1 MRNSS
6 SSFLALAAACV
17 VTAWPAWADDV
28 PDSHQH
34 ATGNVALFLSLQNI
48 AHDGPNDRLERPEDL
63 WGTGDLVFAGNR
75 GRWRALG
82 EYHFGPG
89 GESDMERFQV
99 GFEPVPDTLLWFGR
113 FHQPGSAWNNEFHH
127 GQHLQTTITR
137 PAIEVWEDEEG
148 LVPQHLTG
156 ALLESRRPVGPVA
169 GLQLSVA
176 VAYGSLINADGL
188 SPVDLLR
195 RNPGSHRLSQSARL
209 SFLPQYLGSSSMGL
223 LFGHHRTPVYDPMLG
238 ALLDAQ
244 LVDLHVYG
252 AYFNHDH
259 EPWRAIGAAYYIAV
273 DLQNATAGRREHL
286 ACGYLQ
292 LERQL
297 HHGLTLFARHEN
309 SANANTS
316 RYVGIHSDDLVTH
329 GNLAGVRWEF
339 HRHQALTLQLSH
351 LTTVQSTQSAARVQ
365 WSSVFP

>member
-6 SSFLALAAACV
+6 SSILALTAACL
-17 VTAWPAWADDV
+17 VTAWPAQADGI

-34 ATGNVALFLSLQNI
+34 ATGNVELFLSLQTV
-48 AHDGPNDRLERPEDL
+48 AHDGPNDGLERPEDL
-63 WGTGDLVFAGNR
+63 WAAGDLVFAGNR

-82 EYHFGPG
+82 EYHFGP

-148 LVPQHLTG
+148 FVPQHLTG
-156 ALLESRRPVGPVA
+156 ALFESRRPVGPVA
-169 GLQLSVA
+169 GLQVSVA
-176 VAYGSLINADGL
+176 VAYGSVIDADGL

-195 RNPGSHRLSQSARL
+195 SNPGSHRLSQSARI
-209 SFLPQYLGSSSMGL
+209 SFLPQYLGSSSVGL
-223 LFGHHRTPVYDPMLG
+223 LFGHHRTPVFDPVLG
-238 ALLDAQ
+238 AMLDAQ

-273 DLQNATAGRREHL
+273 DLQNAAAERREHFTS
-286 ACGYLQ
+286 GYVQ
-292 LERQL
+292 VERQL
-297 HHGLTLFARHEN
+297 PHGLTVYARHEN
-309 SANANTS
+309 STNANTS
-316 RYVGIHSDDLVTH
+316 RYVNMHRDDFVAH
-329 GNLAGVRWEF
+329 GTLGGLRWEF
-339 HRHQALTLQLSH
+339 HHHQALTLELARR
-351 LTTVQSTQSAARVQ
+351 TTIQSTETMPRLQ